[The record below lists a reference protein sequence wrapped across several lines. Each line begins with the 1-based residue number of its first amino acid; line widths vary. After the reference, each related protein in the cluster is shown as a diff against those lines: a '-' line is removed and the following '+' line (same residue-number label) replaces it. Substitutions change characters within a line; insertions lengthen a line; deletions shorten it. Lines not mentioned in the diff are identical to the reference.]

1 MSDYG
6 VFEAS
11 STDGYE
17 EDQRQRQATRD
28 LGRAIEAAREGFGDF
43 LGAATDKQDY
53 KDRLALVMN
62 DLMQKVADSG
72 VMPVPGVMRKVKAAL
87 RPQFRTAAGLD
98 EFENMLRANW
108 GASFSEFLNEFDAE
122 SQRDARCLLYT
133 SPSPRDGLL
142 SRMPSSA

>member
-11 STDGYE
+11 STDGHE
-17 EDQRQRQATRD
+17 EEQQQRQAQRD
-28 LGRAIEAAREGFGDF
+28 LGRAIEAAREAFGEF
-43 LGAATDKQDY
+43 LAGATDKQDY

-87 RPQFRTAAGLD
+87 RP
-98 EFENMLRANW
+98 
-108 GASFSEFLNEFDAE
+108 
-122 SQRDARCLLYT
+122 
-133 SPSPRDGLL
+133 
-142 SRMPSSA
+142 SSALPLIRTIESLTGYLTKSF